1 MTTFNHP
8 IKDRTIKQLLQ
19 IVSSPA
25 DWNEIALIQAEEEL
39 KLRNIPEREINQSKF
54 YTQKEIQIGNFKL
67 ANESYSIIDFIFSP
81 LTTLFEIIVS
91 WELRKDGYLRKADQ
105 QQLLRPIFILVIIM
119 MVIIFNW

>member
-67 ANESYSIIDFIFSP
+67 ANESYSIIDLIFSP